1 MFTSLNPRMIGLSL
15 SFEET
20 LQAARDHGFDGVE
33 LDQTTLIEVDPATV
47 RQRIEDAG
55 LRVGGFPASVNAA
68 ADDATY
74 QERLR
79 ALPDIAAR
87 AAAAGAARAT
97 GGIRPWSDDRDW
109 DENWRFT
116 VQRMRPVA
124 AILAE
129 HGCRL
134 GLEYIGPATSRL
146 GHRYPF
152 VHTMEAALAL
162 AREIGSGTGLLLDSW
177 HWYTSKETPDDIARL
192 ANDDI
197 VSVHVNDAPPGI
209 PVDEQKDLERL
220 MPGASGVID
229 IRGFLDA
236 LVALHYDGPLIVEP
250 FDRTLEALDGPE
262 RLRAT
267 ADSLAKI
274 MAGAGADPH

>member
-15 SFEET
+15 SFDET
-20 LQAARDHGFDGVE
+20 LQAARDFGFEGVE
-33 LDQTTLIEVDPATV
+33 LDQTTLADVAPATI
-47 RQRIEDAG
+47 RERLEGAG
-55 LRVGGFPASVNAA
+55 LRAGGFPASINAA
-68 ADDATY
+68 ADAATY
-74 QERLR
+74 EERLR

-87 AAAAGAARAT
+87 AGAAGATRST
-97 GGIRPWSDDRDW
+97 GGVRPWSDDRDW

-134 GLEYIGPATSRL
+134 GLEYIGPATSRS

-177 HWYTSKETPDDIARL
+177 HWYTSHETPDDIARL
-192 ANDDI
+192 TNEDVVA
-197 VSVHVNDAPPGI
+197 VHVNDAPPGI

-236 LVALHYDGPLIVEP
+236 LLALNYDGPVIVEP
-250 FDRTLEALDGPE
+250 FDRTLEALDRPG
-262 RLRAT
+262 RLRTT
-267 ADSLAKI
+267 ADSLARI
-274 MAGAGADPH
+274 LGRAGVDPR